1 MKLNKEQRQV
11 LVNKIAD
18 NILNKNQ
25 KLELTNKEKTK
36 VLSILN
42 KDSILPELVELRK
55 SIDKVYPTLHSIE
68 NVSKKNDLYIYYSD
82 PTKALDNLKQIIA
95 HKEEILIE
103 DKAIELG
110 YIKKINRE
118 DLLQKIENELILSSI
133 ECDNLKDLID
143 RITKEITKQ
152 ILK

>member
-95 HKEEILIE
+95 HKEEMLIE